1 MHSRA
6 THRLLIAAACVP
18 VILCVAC
25 SRSGGA
31 PPDGSADQA
40 AVPTGWSEAGSQ
52 TATSDDIHIFDPYI
66 GRFRT
71 RPDTAASGAQAS
83 HFVVEY
89 AWFDTGKTIVRF
101 TVTSVDEATSSETIL
116 TEGFY
121 GFDPFH
127 DQLYTFAAF
136 SWSATGFGSVG
147 EFDRTTGHR
156 VTWARSRNPD
166 GTTTWVRDAFDV
178 IDASSWRNVTS
189 VRQSPQEAW
198 KVVNDEVYVR
208 ID

>member
-1 MHSRA
+1 MRA
-6 THRLLIAAACVP
+6 RILSAPRLAGMMPVVLLFACGNP
-18 VILCVAC
+18 E
-25 SRSGGA
+25 GGR
-31 PPDGSADQA
+31 PGTSADSVA
-40 AVPTGWSEAGSQ
+40 MPAGWSEAGSR
-52 TATSDDIHIFDPYI
+52 TATADDIHIFDPYI

-71 RPDTAASGAQAS
+71 KPATTQTSGSGS
-83 HFVVEY
+83 HFEVEY
-89 AWFDTGKTIVRF
+89 AWFDAAHSIVKF
-101 TVTSVDEATSSETIL
+101 TVTSVAEATNAPTIL

-147 EFDRTTGHR
+147 EFDRSTGHR

-166 GTTTWVRDAFDV
+166 GTTTWVRDTFDV
-178 IDASSWRNVTS
+178 IDADSWRNVTS
-189 VRQSPQEAW
+189 VRQSPQDEW
-198 KVVNDEVYVR
+198 NVVNDEVYVR